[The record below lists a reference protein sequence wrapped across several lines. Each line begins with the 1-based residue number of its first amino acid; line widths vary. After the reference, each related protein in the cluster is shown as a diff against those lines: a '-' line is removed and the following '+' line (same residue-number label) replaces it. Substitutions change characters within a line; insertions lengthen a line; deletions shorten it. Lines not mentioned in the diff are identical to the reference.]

1 MLFATALSF
10 IKLLMTFPIV
20 ISGGSMV
27 PTFYNDDI
35 VYAEMFDA
43 RFGEISRGDI
53 VVFTLPYESKA
64 NGVGGG
70 VVADGEAKGF
80 LEFGDLYIK
89 RVVGVSGD
97 EVAFKNGK
105 IFVNGEEL
113 KEPYIRKGTVTRG
126 GEVAIVGNSGV
137 ELSPDGTGV
146 VYKVPKNSYF
156 LLGDNRE
163 SSVDSRN
170 FTYPYVKRE
179 NIKGVFTYLKFP

>member
-1 MLFATALSF
+1 MIFTFALSF
-10 IKLLMTFPIV
+10 VKLLMTFPIV
-20 ISGGSMV
+20 VSGGSMM

-53 VVFTLPYESKA
+53 VVFTLPYESNDKK
-64 NGVGGG
+64 N
-70 VVADGEAKGF
+70 
-80 LEFGDLYIK
+80 LYIK
-89 RVVGVSGD
+89 RVIGVSGD
-97 EVAFKNGK
+97 KVVFKDGK
-105 IFVNGEEL
+105 IFINDEEL

-126 GEVAIVGNSGV
+126 GDI
-137 ELSPDGTGV
+137 
-146 VYKVPKNSYF
+146 YKVPKNSYF

-163 SSVDSRN
+163 SSIDSRN